1 MVICDEAMFHHFF
14 FEVREEHSRSFL
26 GKIIINEAFSGKSYI
41 YIYIFDLSKM
51 STAKITNFSKLKLA
65 FIDLSTSDRLYLIK
79 NDLSEKI
86 AK

>member
-1 MVICDEAMFHHFF
+1 MVISDEAMFHHF

-51 STAKITNFSKLKLA
+51 STAKITNFSKLKLT

>member
-1 MVICDEAMFHHFF
+1 MKLSLVN
-14 FEVREEHSRSFL
+14 R
-26 GKIIINEAFSGKSYI
+26 
-41 YIYIFDLSKM
+41 IYIFDLSKM
-51 STAKITNFSKLKLA
+51 STAKITNFSKLKLT

>member
-1 MVICDEAMFHHFF
+1 MKLSLVN
-14 FEVREEHSRSFL
+14 R
-26 GKIIINEAFSGKSYI
+26 
-41 YIYIFDLSKM
+41 IYIFDLSKM
-51 STAKITNFSKLKLA
+51 CNVHGAKITNFSKLKLA